1 MASGVHAGVSAVR
14 VDPTLASPVMVGL
27 GVSVN
32 GWSSGDGAGSAGG
45 TSRASTTTAVGS
57 LVTLVAL

>member
-1 MASGVHAGVSAVR
+1 MR
-14 VDPTLASPVMVGL
+14 VDPTLASPVIVGV
-27 GVSVN
+27 GASVN